1 MNNNDKNN
9 LYKEISVGI
18 AAGFIG
24 QYIGDV
30 IYNFLE
36 NKGYSYEIRSTDS
49 LYIAGIISG
58 GAVAVFNNKL
68 PLFSS
73 VVLSVGMFY
82 VVFDASD
89 KLMGGKG
96 MNEKNLLKEFIFDAI
111 VVYILIMLQNTF
123 IDLFFPDLENN
134 NNTLFSDEIIITL
147 ITGIIINSYYDIK
160 KIIQET

>member
-1 MNNNDKNN
+1 MNNNEKNN
-9 LYKEISVGI
+9 LYKEIAVGI
-18 AAGFIG
+18 VAGFIG

-30 IYNFLE
+30 IYNFIE

-49 LYIAGIISG
+49 LYIAGVISG

-82 VVFDASD
+82 VVFDACD

-96 MNEKNLLKEFIFDAI
+96 MSEKNLLKEFIFDAI

-123 IDLFFPDLENN
+123 IDLFFPNLEND

-160 KIIQET
+160 KIIQEP

>member
-18 AAGFIG
+18 VAGFIG

-96 MNEKNLLKEFIFDAI
+96 MSEKNLLKEFIFDSI

-123 IDLFFPDLENN
+123 IDLFFPSLENN

>member
-1 MNNNDKNN
+1 MNNNEKNN
-9 LYKEISVGI
+9 LYKEIAVGI
-18 AAGFIG
+18 VAGFIG

-30 IYNFLE
+30 IYNFIE

-49 LYIAGIISG
+49 LYIAGVISG

-89 KLMGGKG
+89 KLLGGKG
-96 MNEKNLLKEFIFDAI
+96 MSEKNLLKEFIFDAI

-123 IDLFFPDLENN
+123 IDLFFPNLENN

-147 ITGIIINSYYDIK
+147 ITGIIINSYYDVK

>member
-9 LYKEISVGI
+9 LYKEIAVGI
-18 AAGFIG
+18 VAGFIG

-49 LYIAGIISG
+49 LYIAGIISV
-58 GAVAVFNNKL
+58 GAVAVVNNKL

-96 MNEKNLLKEFIFDAI
+96 MSEKNLLKEFIFDAI

>member
-1 MNNNDKNN
+1 MNNNKKNN

-18 AAGFIG
+18 VAGFIG
-24 QYIGDV
+24 QYVGDV

-49 LYIAGIISG
+49 LYIAGIVSG

-73 VVLSVGMFY
+73 VLLSVGMFY
-82 VVFDASD
+82 AIYDTTD
-89 KLMGGKG
+89 KLLGGKG

-111 VVYILIMLQNTF
+111 FIYILVALQNTF
-123 IDLFFPDLENN
+123 IDLFFPNLDNN
-134 NNTLFSDEIIITL
+134 SNTLFSDEIIITL

-160 KIIQET
+160 KIVLEK